1 MDPKGTAR
9 FSLEGRRALVTG
21 ASRGLGEA
29 IAVGLA
35 EAGAHVAVAGRSR
48 LDLERVARRI
58 QELGQK
64 AVVVQ
69 ADVTRVQDVQRM
81 VAEAEERLG
90 PLHIL
95 VNNAGINLPRPA
107 LEVTEDEWDLVLD
120 TNLKGLFFTAQAVG
134 RRMVERRYGRIVNMA
149 SQMGFV
155 GFYFRAAY
163 CASKAGVV
171 NLTRVLAVEWAP
183 YGVTVN
189 AVAPTFIET
198 PMTRRMLEDPWFR
211 EEVLRRIPM
220 GRLADPQDVVGAVLY
235 LASDAAAMV
244 TGHTLLVDGGWIA
257 W

>member
-1 MDPKGTAR
+1 M
-9 FSLEGRRALVTG
+9 TG
-21 ASRGLGEA
+21 ASRGLGAA

-48 LDLERVARRI
+48 PELEGVAQRI
-58 QELGQK
+58 RELGRQ

-69 ADVTRVQDVQRM
+69 ADVTQVPEVQQM
-81 VAEAEERLG
+81 VAEAEAELG
-90 PLHIL
+90 PLDIL

-107 LEVTEDEWDLVLD
+107 LEITEEEWDLVLD
-120 TNLKGLFFTAQAVG
+120 TNLKGLFFTAQAAD
-134 RRMVERRYGRIVNMA
+134 RRMVARRSGRIVNMA

-189 AVAPTFIET
+189 AVAPTFVET
-198 PMTRRMLEDPWFR
+198 PMTRGMLEDPWFR

>member
-9 FSLEGRRALVTG
+9 FSLEGKRALVTG
-21 ASRGLGEA
+21 GSRGLGEA

-48 LDLERVARRI
+48 PELERVARRI

-81 VAEAEERLG
+81 VAEVEERLG
-90 PLHIL
+90 PVQIL
-95 VNNAGINLPRPA
+95 VNNAGVNLPRPA
-107 LEVTEDEWDLVLD
+107 LEVTEEEWDLVLD
-120 TNLKGLFFTAQAVG
+120 TNLKGVFFTAQAAG

-149 SQMGFV
+149 SQMGLV

-189 AVAPTFIET
+189 AVAPTFVET
-198 PMTRRMLEDPWFR
+198 PMTRGMLEDAWFR

-220 GRLADPQDVVGAVLY
+220 GRLADSQDVVGAVLY

-244 TGHTLLVDGGWIA
+244 TGHTLLVDGGWVA

>member
-1 MDPKGTAR
+1 MDSKGTAR
-9 FSLEGRRALVTG
+9 FSLGGKRALVTG
-21 ASRGLGEA
+21 GSRGLGEV

-35 EAGAHVAVAGRSR
+35 EAGADVAVAGRSGP
-48 LDLERVARRI
+48 DLERVARRI

-64 AVVVQ
+64 AVVVR

-81 VAEAEERLG
+81 VAEAEEQLG

-95 VNNAGINLPRPA
+95 VNNAGVNLPGPA

-120 TNLKGLFFTAQAVG
+120 TNLKGLFFTAQAVA

-189 AVAPTFIET
+189 AVAPTFVET
-198 PMTRRMLEDPWFR
+198 AMTRSMLEDPWFR

-244 TGHTLLVDGGWIA
+244 TGHTLLVDGGWVA

>member
-1 MDPKGTAR
+1 MGPRGTGR
-9 FSLEGRRALVTG
+9 FSLEDKRALVTG

-48 LDLERVARRI
+48 SDLERVAGRIRDLGRRS
-58 QELGQK
+58 
-64 AVVVQ
+64 VVVQ

-81 VAEAEERLG
+81 VEEAEERLG

-107 LEVTEDEWDLVLD
+107 LEVTEEEWDLVLD
-120 TNLKGLFFTAQAVG
+120 TNLKGLFFAAQAAG

-189 AVAPTFIET
+189 AVAPTFVET
-198 PMTRRMLEDPWFR
+198 PMTRGMLEDPWFR

-220 GRLADPQDVVGAVLY
+220 GRLADPQDVVDAVRY

-244 TGHTLLVDGGWIA
+244 TGHTLLVDGGWVA

>member
-1 MDPKGTAR
+1 VRSVGTAR
-9 FSLEGRRALVTG
+9 FSLEGRQALVTG

-29 IAVGLA
+29 IVVGLA
-35 EAGAHVAVAGRSR
+35 EAGAHVAVVGRSR
-48 LDLERVARRI
+48 PDLERVAQRVRECGRR
-58 QELGQK
+58 

-69 ADVTRVQDVQRM
+69 ADVTKVQDGERM

-90 PLHIL
+90 PLDIL
-95 VNNAGINLPRPA
+95 INNAGINIPRPA
-107 LEVTEDEWDLVLD
+107 LEVTEEEWDLILD
-120 TNLKGLFFTAQAVG
+120 TNLKGLFFTAQAAG
-134 RRMVERRYGRIVNMA
+134 RRMMERRYGRIVNIA

-189 AVAPTFIET
+189 AVAPTFVET
-198 PMTRRMLEDPWFR
+198 PMTRGMLEDPWFR

-244 TGHTLLVDGGWIA
+244 TGHTLLVDGGWVA

>member
-1 MDPKGTAR
+1 
-9 FSLEGRRALVTG
+9 
-21 ASRGLGEA
+21 
-29 IAVGLA
+29 
-35 EAGAHVAVAGRSR
+35 
-48 LDLERVARRI
+48 
-58 QELGQK
+58 
-64 AVVVQ
+64 
-69 ADVTRVQDVQRM
+69 M
-81 VAEAEERLG
+81 VEEAEEGLG

-107 LEVTEDEWDLVLD
+107 LEVTEEEWDLVLD
-120 TNLKGLFFTAQAVG
+120 TNLKGLFFAAQAAG

-189 AVAPTFIET
+189 AVAPTFVET
-198 PMTRRMLEDPWFR
+198 PMTRGMLEDPWFR
-211 EEVLRRIPM
+211 EEVLRRIPL
-220 GRLADPQDVVGAVLY
+220 GRLADPQDVVDAVRY

-244 TGHTLLVDGGWIA
+244 TGHTLLVDGGWVA

>member
-1 MDPKGTAR
+1 
-9 FSLEGRRALVTG
+9 
-21 ASRGLGEA
+21 
-29 IAVGLA
+29 
-35 EAGAHVAVAGRSR
+35 
-48 LDLERVARRI
+48 
-58 QELGQK
+58 
-64 AVVVQ
+64 
-69 ADVTRVQDVQRM
+69 M
-81 VAEAEERLG
+81 VEEAEERLG

-107 LEVTEDEWDLVLD
+107 LEVTEEEWDLVLD
-120 TNLKGLFFTAQAVG
+120 TNLKGLFFAAQAAG

-189 AVAPTFIET
+189 AVAPTFVET
-198 PMTRRMLEDPWFR
+198 PMTRGMLEDPWFR

-220 GRLADPQDVVGAVLY
+220 GRLADPQDVVDAVRY

-244 TGHTLLVDGGWIA
+244 TGHTLLVDGGWVA